1 MTCLH
6 NSFEPLNELS
16 DLSDAYYRKLLN
28 WILHK
33 CLQYVIIVCLFLW
46 VWYLVSP
53 AFQVGRLPETGNKL
67 RHDLQIIFQA
77 VTVPRFH
84 YSKVWVSLL
93 SFWGSFDDNES
104 SAFLEVFVNQFF
116 SRKRDLRDWLNLPES
131 GPAFLPGKTGPDRNP
146 DTVREKK
153 SLTAWSLEQK
163 DHAHHL
169 HNLGEFHTY
178 VQKCRLTR
186 FIALYE

>member
-84 YSKVWVSLL
+84 CSKVWVSLL
-93 SFWGSFDDNES
+93 SFWGSFEDNES

-116 SRKRDLRDWLNLPES
+116 YGRGIYVTDQTFRKVGPRFFLERLDQTETRTPCVRKNRWLRGHWNK
-131 GPAFLPGKTGPDRNP
+131 KTTPII
-146 DTVREKK
+146 
-153 SLTAWSLEQK
+153 
-163 DHAHHL
+163 
-169 HNLGEFHTY
+169 
-178 VQKCRLTR
+178 
-186 FIALYE
+186 FIAWANFTLMSRNAG